1 MVIKPNEQ
9 LNNIQE
15 GNMTTHDKRF
25 STVAVIAV
33 IMLGLLMSYVGMSA
47 VDNKPSIVT
56 DCPYPYRPTN
66 PPNGC
71 DTSITGS
78 PTRRL
83 ELVQ

>member
-1 MVIKPNEQ
+1 
-9 LNNIQE
+9 
-15 GNMTTHDKRF
+15 MTARDTDL
-25 STVAVIAV
+25 SAVAVIAV

-71 DTSITGS
+71 DTSITEA